1 LQLSFSGGIMD
12 VQIKG
17 TSTQNIPNS
26 SCSHASIVSDMYFGG
41 GGGGGGRV
49 SHKNEKNLPTKSK
62 EKYLYNLKFYKKFQL
77 KQTILAENPP
87 GLHYL
92 SFCDHSKSKAFINFV
107 NIYEQLMLQGL
118 TLNSHGNKNQSRRA
132 SLTNQDD
139 SCKYPPTRTLYSLKD
154 AFR

>member
-1 LQLSFSGGIMD
+1 MD

-41 GGGGGGRV
+41 GGGGGGIAQKR
-49 SHKNEKNLPTKSK
+49 K
-62 EKYLYNLKFYKKFQL
+62 EFANKKQRKIPLLKFYKKFQL

-87 GLHYL
+87 GLHYQ

-107 NIYEQLMLQGL
+107 NIYEQLMYAR
-118 TLNSHGNKNQSRRA
+118 SHIEFPRE
-132 SLTNQDD
+132 
-139 SCKYPPTRTLYSLKD
+139 
-154 AFR
+154 